1 MAGPAANPP
10 RPGVAA
16 FHALVDEALRHA
28 GAARETSDYALRL
41 GVDPQ
46 QIIGY
51 VRAELSVSA
60 REEMMHTLSTVPWA
74 MGRVVA
80 LVKAR
85 RDPTSL
91 GSRLL
96 ATEGEISPADWDVPI
111 TGDRDA
117 DLVTLLNRV

>member
-1 MAGPAANPP
+1 M
-10 RPGVAA
+10 GVYP
-16 FHALVDEALRHA
+16 D
-28 GAARETSDYALRL
+28 
-41 GVDPQ
+41 
-46 QIIGY
+46 QIIDY
-51 VRAELSVSA
+51 VRAEPSGPA
-60 REEMMHTLSTVPWA
+60 REEMMHTLVTVPWA

-96 ATEGEISPADWDVPI
+96 ESEGEISPADWGVPI

-117 DLVTLLNRV
+117 DLATLLNRV